1 MATKES
7 WLHIDKPELRDL
19 SIAILALAF
28 AFSWKFAGPAT
39 FGNWTGNFILVLFLV
54 LISVFVHEIVHRFV
68 AKKYHARVTSKLFM
82 SSVIAMLIIVV
93 LTNGNLVIAVPWAVS
108 IIPLYFYRPGRA
120 SPHLGPYES
129 AFIAAAG
136 PLSNFFMA
144 VVAKLLIPQ
153 LGLIAQKLMVINIS
167 LAVFNLIPFLTVLPT
182 ILAQT
187 PALMFGGKRL
197 TNVPYVEGEFVFFGS
212 RLLWLFTF
220 AFVLVAGLCLF
231 ITGILASVIIA
242 LIVAAVLWVLWHFWE
257 PELLPGQ
264 EKTIPVSWQEY
275 YKNKFH
281 KEED

>member
-1 MATKES
+1 
-7 WLHIDKPELRDL
+7 
-19 SIAILALAF
+19 
-28 AFSWKFAGPAT
+28 
-39 FGNWTGNFILVLFLV
+39 
-54 LISVFVHEIVHRFV
+54 
-68 AKKYHARVTSKLFM
+68 M

-167 LAVFNLIPFLTVLPT
+167 LAIFNLLPFLTLLPN
-182 ILAQT
+182 
-187 PALMFGGKRL
+187 MFSQMTRYRYEKVSL
-197 TNVPYVEGEFVFFGS
+197 PYVEGEFVFFGS

-275 YKNKFH
+275 YKSKFH